1 LNLVSRRRW
10 FDACSKRDDEPHSE
24 ETMTSTRLLDLL
36 VCGSVLGAL
45 AGCSGSVSAPVSVS
59 SAFASAGSIVGL
71 AGKCLDD
78 NADGTGN
85 GNKVQLWQCNG
96 TDAQRWTYQAGAF
109 VGPGGKCLDV
119 TGGNATSGTAVQL
132 YACNGTAAQQWTVD
146 GDRIVGIGGKCLD
159 VRASGTAD
167 GTQIQIWDCNGT
179 AAQQWTVG
187 GGGASPSPSGTT
199 IPPAAQ
205 IVDDGGNV
213 WTVAGG
219 VIDENGAPAGYSA
232 NVTLLLFQGGTIYQ
246 QNSTG
251 GWWSWNGSGWSDA
264 TDPRGGGN
272 GGSGGGSGGGGSFTV
287 SSGGFRDPNGNAW
300 TMRGLNAGVQDAL
313 DGFGNV
319 LSDYPGLTAI
329 RLNCDPDNDSLAA
342 IDQVVQE
349 YTGRGVVVE
358 VEDHADSAG
367 GDNVGWYQQMAQKY
381 QGNARVFLEVPNEP
395 SASDT
400 AQSQIAIINAIRGA
414 GFGNPIGLQPIGG
427 YDFSNFST
435 VLGAVGTTQIYATPH
450 IYYGGSDPNGPAN
463 YVDGDLQ
470 TVQGYGLYACIDE
483 FGDALD
489 GWHRDPYGANVI
501 TSVIAATQS
510 GRAGGIFW
518 AMDNGN
524 HPDGADSAFSTRDGS
539 QLTSVGVQ
547 LQSWLQ

>member
-1 LNLVSRRRW
+1 
-10 FDACSKRDDEPHSE
+10 
-24 ETMTSTRLLDLL
+24 MTSTRLLNVL
-36 VCGSVLGAL
+36 VCSSVLGAL
-45 AGCSGSVSAPVSVS
+45 AGCSGSSDGPMSVS
-59 SAFASAGSIVGL
+59 SAFAGAGSIVGL

-78 NADGTGN
+78 NADGTGD
-85 GNKVQLWQCNG
+85 GNTIQLWQCNDS
-96 TDAQRWTYQAGAF
+96 DAQHWTYQSGAF

-119 TGGNATSGTAVQL
+119 TGGNAARGTAVQL
-132 YACNGTAAQQWTVD
+132 YTCNGTDAQRWTVD
-146 GDRIVGIGGKCLD
+146 GSRIVGVGGKCLD
-159 VRASGTAD
+159 VRGAGTAD

-179 AAQQWTVG
+179 AAQQWSVG

-205 IVDDGGNV
+205 IVDDGGNL
-213 WTVAGG
+213 WTVDGG
-219 VIDENGAPAGYSA
+219 VVYENGALAGYSA
-232 NVTLLLFQGGTIYQ
+232 NVTLLLFWSGTIYQ
-246 QNSTG
+246 QNSAG

-264 TDPRGGGN
+264 SDPRGNGGGGGN
-272 GGSGGGSGGGGSFTV
+272 GFTV
-287 SSGGFRDPNGNAW
+287 SSSGFRDPNGNAW

-349 YTGRGVVVE
+349 YSARGVVVE

-367 GDNVGWYQQMAQKY
+367 GDNVAWYQQMAQRYKT
-381 QGNARVFLEVPNEP
+381 NARVFLEVPNEP
-395 SASDT
+395 SAGNT
-400 AQSQIAIINAIRGA
+400 AQSQIAIIGAIRAA
-414 GFGNPIGLQPIGG
+414 GFANPIGLQPIGG

-435 VLGAVGTTQIYATPH
+435 VIGAVGTTQLYATPH
-450 IYYGGSDPNGPAN
+450 IYYGGSDPNGAAN
-463 YVDGDLQ
+463 YVAGDVQ
-470 TVQGYGLYACIDE
+470 AVQGYGLYGCIDE

-489 GWHRDPYGANVI
+489 GWHRDPFGADVI

-524 HPDGADSAFSTRDGS
+524 HPDGADSAFLTRDGS
-539 QLTSVGVQ
+539 QLTSVGTQ